1 MDDFRDAS
9 AVSAERRWLKTAA
22 DLGLENDARDELEPF
37 SYTMVASE
45 QVHRRFPRAS
55 IGTGSRLAHAE
66 VLADDFAKEHALGY
80 LLEDALGRLRTET
93 RERDFFEDLQRP
105 CLICRTR
112 RRDVALSCNCCVS
125 CSTCARELRLCPRC
139 GKPASL
145 RRDAPTSGN

>member
-1 MDDFRDAS
+1 MFRDTLAKC
-9 AVSAERRWLKTAA
+9 AERRWLKTAA